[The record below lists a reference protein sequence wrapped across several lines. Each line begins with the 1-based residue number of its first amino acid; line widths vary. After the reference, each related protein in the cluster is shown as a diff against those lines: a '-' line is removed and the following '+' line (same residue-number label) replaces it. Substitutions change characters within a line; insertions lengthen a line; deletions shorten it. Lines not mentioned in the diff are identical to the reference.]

1 MARLSVSGSRAR
13 SVYIY
18 SYVCRAR
25 HPSTVRRGRGP
36 RACATGGAERRTG
49 RPCRRP
55 RGPRLATPTVQGS
68 AREYRRA
75 ACAKAIRSRSD
86 TCRSTGTTPITDCSL
101 TLLPLPGAWSRL
113 ARFACPELE
122 PKRAR
127 TTARKRGFGQ
137 GVSSPGRVFI
147 MHGTSPC
154 FPLAWPSGLR
164 GAWASQRASAPRPA
178 ARPPSSS
185 RSWRAQRASS
195 ARP

>member
-1 MARLSVSGSRAR
+1 MAR

-18 SYVCRAR
+18 IPMCVPSPAR
-25 HPSTVRRGRGP
+25 PSTVRRRRGP

-49 RPCRRP
+49 RPGSGTPRRP

-137 GVSSPGRVFI
+137 GVSSPGRVFT